1 MNHNLIIGMQ
11 DQARLPRVRYR
22 DLHLSMDAK
31 VIQRRSLN
39 PQHPK

>member
-11 DQARLPRVRYR
+11 DQARLPRVRCRYR

-31 VIQRRSLN
+31 VIQRRS
-39 PQHPK
+39 